1 MSNLEQMML
10 LLHLHLALPQVEN
23 LLPAVQVAVL
33 KAVREAVLEAVLV
46 LLGLD
51 GVLIRIGLLEKAHH
65 LAGVI
70 KHDGYN

>member
-1 MSNLEQMML
+1 
-10 LLHLHLALPQVEN
+10 VEN